1 MLSLLDLVQGNND
14 KVPKVIQELY
24 GKIFIFR
31 FKLNKRNLIEGRQ
44 GYLVTWTYIPN
55 DMLEEKFINDQN
67 KKVRIIIFHVHILI
81 HF

>member
-1 MLSLLDLVQGNND
+1 MLLLDLVQGNND